1 MGARSCLGL
10 ALAALLSSAKVST
23 EGPAPASRDLQGM
36 WTNSTATPL
45 QRPPDLANKPFF
57 TPEEAAEYE
66 RTAVTRLLSA
76 FSEEDRLA
84 ADLNET
90 YLETQTMKVV
100 GDLRTSLIVDPPN
113 GRLPDLLPQAEARA
127 AARPPR
133 SFDDPETLFL
143 DERCLVSAAFGAS
156 NAVPPLVPNPFGL
169 NYYQIVQT
177 PTHVMIFSELVHD
190 ARVIR
195 INGTHLPPSVRRWLG
210 DSIGYWENDTLVV
223 DTTNFRPDTHFR
235 GSGERL
241 HVVERFTRVDA
252 STIRYRVT
260 VEDPDTWATP
270 WTAEIPFKS
279 TGERMFEYAC
289 HEGSRAVENFMR
301 GARDEERRGVR
312 QTR

>member
-23 EGPAPASRDLQGM
+23 EGPAPARRDLQGM

-90 YLETQTMKVV
+90 YLETQMMKVV

-177 PTHVMIFSELVHD
+177 PTQVMIFSELVHD

-223 DTTNFRPDTHFR
+223 DTTNYKPRSFMSRSSEQLHVIERLSLIAPDTLR
-235 GSGERL
+235 YEI
-241 HVVERFTRVDA
+241 RVN
-252 STIRYRVT
+252 
-260 VEDPDTWATP
+260 DPGTWTKP
-270 WTAEIPFKS
+270 WSLMIPLK
-279 TGERMFEYAC
+279 RADHPMWEYGC
-289 HEGSRAVENFMR
+289 HEGNYGMAGILT
-301 GARDEERRGVR
+301 GARAEERAAR
-312 QTR
+312 